1 MKKTSIAIRFAK
13 LLNGGGHI
21 LVDLKINEK
30 KANILIDTGA
40 SSTVLDA
47 SRLER
52 FVPDA
57 KLKELNKLSTGLGT
71 SSMQGHSILINEMEL
86 GVLKITSFTT
96 TVLDLSNVNASYK
109 MMKLKPIDGVL
120 GGDILNKYK
129 AVIDYR
135 KKILMLEVPVTPAKR
150 KPTPGRK

>member
-1 MKKTSIAIRFAK
+1 MRFVR

-21 LVDLKINEK
+21 LIKLKINGK
-30 KANILIDTGA
+30 TANILIDTGA

-71 SSMQGHSILINEMEL
+71 SSMQGHSILINTMEL
-86 GVLKITSFTT
+86 GVLLIKGLTT

-129 AVIDYR
+129 AVIDY
-135 KKILMLEVPVTPAKR
+135 KKKLLVLEVPVVPAQKKR
-150 KPTPGRK
+150 NERRK